1 MYIRVNVVS
10 GVQHSE
16 LRLAFSES
24 TNQRLRFNHPRFFLT
39 LDVMSAMPTTTGISN
54 VDSVTMNNS
63 VLAVAGTQINYNVPA
78 APESG
83 KLCCSDPGLNFIYNH
98 CQMTSIRL
106 SGAGSP
112 LTTSR
117 PLKPNLYKNEEKG
130 LGSGSSNLEH
140 SRIGV
145 MGLLKCYGAQEMV
158 RLSLSLDRTSSLAAG
173 QLVPERLSLRKSFI
187 ELRV

>member
-1 MYIRVNVVS
+1 
-10 GVQHSE
+10 
-16 LRLAFSES
+16 
-24 TNQRLRFNHPRFFLT
+24 
-39 LDVMSAMPTTTGISN
+39 MSAMPTTTGISN
-54 VDSVTMNNS
+54 VNSVTMNNS
-63 VLAVAGTQINYNVPA
+63 VLAVARTQTNYNVTV
-78 APESG
+78 APDSG
-83 KLCCSDPGLNFIYNH
+83 KLCRTPPCSDPGLNFIYNH

-112 LTTSR
+112 LTTFR
-117 PLKPNLYKNEEKG
+117 PLKPNLYKNEERG

-173 QLVPERLSLRKSFI
+173 
-187 ELRV
+187 